1 MGACDMWHGS
11 KIGEVTINWV
21 RWGRL
26 LRRSQMEKQVQ
37 LVNKKKVKAQVGNKG
52 NRKSLKNKLGGDRQ
66 IRWRS
71 QEQSYILSTRE
82 LEDPR
87 EYVLENPGVCLPVS
101 DRVTIE
107 DVLLKPAYL
116 RETKAGKLHYQS
128 LWQSEKQNFPLEMAI
143 NTQTQKENLTL
154 YPVT

>member
-71 QEQSYILSTRE
+71 QE
-82 LEDPR
+82 
-87 EYVLENPGVCLPVS
+87 
-101 DRVTIE
+101 
-107 DVLLKPAYL
+107 
-116 RETKAGKLHYQS
+116 
-128 LWQSEKQNFPLEMAI
+128 
-143 NTQTQKENLTL
+143 
-154 YPVT
+154 